1 MCTYWIPFSE
11 EHALEFVWY
20 YCISKNK
27 QFPIA
32 SSHEQHHLVCLLC
45 LSCRKSVHHKIFC
58 GTIRLVHICLF
69 QCAFVDVRHSVR
81 LCGQMDYLEWPSNY
95 VVCMSSPSWSRL
107 VCFCMKDD
115 GTISNLFCSS
125 LSMGGLRGMDWLHA
139 AVSISPMS
147 KLGAQWKEVL
157 EYPSI
162 GQHLTL
168 LVTKRGNR
176 SRGQTG
182 LLLEY

>member
-11 EHALEFVWY
+11 EHALELWY

-27 QFPIA
+27 QFPIP

-69 QCAFVDVRHSVR
+69 QCAFVVVCQSVR

-95 VVCMSSPSWSRL
+95 VVCMASPSSSRL

-115 GTISNLFCSS
+115 GTVSNLFCSS

-139 AVSISPMS
+139 AVSMS
-147 KLGAQWKEVL
+147 QCPSL
-157 EYPSI
+157 ELSE
-162 GQHLTL
+162 
-168 LVTKRGNR
+168 KRF
-176 SRGQTG
+176 
-182 LLLEY
+182 